1 MAKDDKIKNKINEG
15 VGKAKETVGKV
26 TGDDKLRAKGAVQ
39 KNTAKIKD
47 KVQDAVESAKGAF
60 KKK

>member
-15 VGKAKETVGKV
+15 VGKAKETVGKL

>member
-1 MAKDDKIKNKINEG
+1 MAKDDKIKNKINES
-15 VGKAKETVGKV
+15 VGKTKETVGKV